1 MSATDTASIHVRDC
15 IDLPDVNT
23 LPIQL
28 VYIDP
33 PYNTGRRFTDEWI
46 DSWPTTSAFIDWL
59 RPRLKVCWDAL
70 TPNGNMIVHIDWR
83 TVHYVKVLM
92 DEMFG
97 ESNFR
102 NEIIWTYRSGGA
114 SKRHLSRKHDTLL
127 WYSKGDDYT
136 FNSQRVPYASNDVL
150 GRPGFHPDGKYMTD
164 VWDISFL
171 STTAIE
177 RTGYPTQ
184 KPLTLLTRVIELFSN
199 KGDLVLDAFC
209 GSGTT
214 GVAAL
219 ALGRSCIMLDVNP
232 EAVKVAEQRFREALT
247 AASAP

>member
-1 MSATDTASIHVRDC
+1 MAVTVRVGDC
-15 IDLPDVNT
+15 INLLDMDLPSV
-23 LPIQL
+23 QL

-59 RPRLKVCWDAL
+59 RPRLKACWDAL
-70 TPNGNMIVHIDWR
+70 GPNGNMIVHIDWR
-83 TVHYVKVLM
+83 TVHYVKVAM
-92 DEMFG
+92 DELFG
-97 ESNFR
+97 EEKFC

-127 WYSKGDDYT
+127 WYAKGNGYT
-136 FNSQRVPYASNDVL
+136 FNPQRVPYAAGTDLS
-150 GRPGFHPDGKYMTD
+150 RPGFHPEGKLMTD
-164 VWDISFL
+164 IWDINFL
-171 STTAIE
+171 STTASE

-199 KGDLVLDAFC
+199 EGDVVLDAFC

-214 GVAAL
+214 GVAAA
-219 ALGRSCIMLDVNP
+219 ALSRHCVMLDINP
-232 EAVKVAEQRFREALT
+232 T
-247 AASAP
+247 AAWIAEERMLDQQAPPSLFD